1 MTDRMQYLKAKK
13 RILDTFI
20 PGADPVTAGSAIYE
34 EELVSLLNAV
44 SSAIPWSKPAQAD
57 ALSMFLF
64 AGVTRFDRWFAPTPF
79 VVPPT
84 HHDRFAKFV
93 SAFRRAERKEPTNCR
108 VFELHA
114 IKNDIFRHF
123 DMVPIEAVE
132 ASDVHGFR
140 DLAARLSTPT
150 SPGKKLE
157 FENQRAELLA
167 ILDGLG
173 SRTLRTQLRFRVP
186 YVLHKRPLRVDFIW
200 RGIAMQAQIEP
211 KFDSSQE
218 TFVRAGDGVELSV
231 GASRWQAGTSAINLE
246 LAALLD
252 GSVYTE
258 RLQAIPGAD
267 CPVIGWPQS
276 FTWAFS
282 IFHDL
287 AWTLRAGH
295 DARQDWIPAP
305 RDLSD
310 LEQVIKTAG
319 GIEVGWIRKGS
330 PAALHEIFLPSSEPV
345 VVSLGAL
352 ERLSWS
358 TECRTRA
365 NMYLELGD
373 TNEALFW
380 TNVATESLITQR
392 FEEIEIET
400 KRTGLAGSLGSP
412 KEFWA
417 ESELILSKQFPEMQ
431 GKVKWPSSAIHVSV
445 YGKLKALYRLVPMKT
460 SLDELLSK
468 YRVISGQRNDL
479 FHGTSSARV
488 SVGSVQA
495 ASEALSWIDQNMWPL
510 PVSAPAN

>member
-1 MTDRMQYLKAKK
+1 MTGQMQYLKAKR
-13 RILDTFI
+13 RILDCFTS
-20 PGADPVTAGSAIYE
+20 GADPVRAGSAIND

-44 SSAIPWSKPAQAD
+44 SPTIPWSKPAQAD
-57 ALSMFLF
+57 ALAMFLF
-64 AGVTRFDRWFAPTPF
+64 AGVTRFDRWFVPTPF

-93 SAFRRAERKEPTNCR
+93 TAFRRVERNEPTNCP

-114 IKNDIFRHF
+114 IRDDVFRRF
-123 DMVPIEAVE
+123 DAIPIEAIK
-132 ASDVHGFR
+132 APDVHGFR
-140 DLAARLSTPT
+140 DLADRVSKPSSAS
-150 SPGKKLE
+150 KKAE
-157 FENQRAELLA
+157 FESQHAELLA

-173 SRTLRTQLRFRVP
+173 NGTLRTRLRFRVP
-186 YVLHKRPLRVDFIW
+186 YVLHSRPLRVDFTWGGVAI
-200 RGIAMQAQIEP
+200 QAQIEP
-211 KFDSSQE
+211 KFAPSEE
-218 TFVRAGDGVELSV
+218 TFVQAGNGAVLSV
-231 GASRWQAGTSAINLE
+231 GASRWQTGTSAIDLE
-246 LAALLD
+246 LSTLLD
-252 GSVYTE
+252 GSAYTE

-267 CPVIGWPQS
+267 IPAEGWPQS

-295 DARQDWIPAP
+295 NARQDWIPAP

-310 LEQVIKTAG
+310 LEQVIKTSG
-319 GIEVGWIRKGS
+319 ESEIGWIRKGS
-330 PAALHEIFLPSSEPV
+330 PAALQEMFVPSSEPV
-345 VVSLGAL
+345 VISLGAL
-352 ERLSWS
+352 QRLPWS

-380 TNVATESLITQR
+380 TNVATESLIAQR
-392 FEEIEIET
+392 FEEIEVAT
-400 KRTGLAGSLGSP
+400 SCPGLAASLGSP

-417 ESELILSKQFPEMQ
+417 ESEIILTKQFPEMQ
-431 GKVKWPSSAIHVSV
+431 GKVKWPSSPIHVSV

-460 SLDELLSK
+460 SLEELLSK
-468 YRVISGQRNDL
+468 YRAISRQRNNL

-488 SVGSVQA
+488 SVANVQA

-510 PVSAPAN
+510 PAQAPAA